1 MKRLYTYVS
10 DSVSSYVSST
20 SKLIRDTHP
29 LAQGAAFSVAC
40 LVLALLSAPV
50 LFGPSQKRSIFYF
63 PAHASK
69 AVRTEIRYLP
79 VKKTQ
84 AERLSFYI
92 DELLLGPISPD
103 LAPVY
108 PTDTRVSRLFIRG
121 DELYVDIT
129 ASALEYWVN
138 SVEPDR
144 SFAIFKKNVCTNFRN
159 VDKIYLYID
168 GKEAYGMDSKPTLAP
183 EKKKR

>member
-1 MKRLYTYVS
+1 MKKLYTYVS

-29 LAQGAAFSVAC
+29 VAQGAAFSIAC
-40 LVLALLSAPV
+40 LVLALLTAPV
-50 LFGPSQKRSIFYF
+50 LFGPSHKRSVFYY

-84 AERLSFYI
+84 ADRLSFFI

-108 PTDTRVSRLFIRG
+108 PSGTRVSRLFMRG
-121 DELYVDIT
+121 DDVYVDLT

-138 SVEPDR
+138 SVDPDR
-144 SFAIFKKNVCTNFRN
+144 SFTIFKKNVCTNFRN

-168 GKEAYGMDSKPTLAP
+168 GNEAYGTDSKPTQEP